1 MRYVVNLD
9 PDAKAELS
17 RLSPDPKSEVNKV
30 LKRLVRGPDL
40 GRGDLQLQGE
50 DNQLQDEDDL
60 WRALAGRRWRVVF
73 AVLPGRRIE
82 VRRIRR
88 RPLAYKGIEHPGR
101 QELQEDAAPYPG
113 EAAPIT
119 LAAHTGSPM
128 PRLAATRRDSV
139 TEVTE
144 VAEG

>member
-9 PDAKAELS
+9 PDAKAELR

-30 LKRLVRGPDL
+30 LKRLVMGPDPK
-40 GRGDLQLQGE
+40 RGDLRLQGKGDKLQSQ
-50 DNQLQDEDDL
+50 DNL

-73 AVLPGRRIE
+73 AVLPERRIE

-101 QELQEDAAPYPG
+101 QELQEDAAPYSG

-139 TEVTE
+139 TEV
-144 VAEG
+144 AEG